1 MFSFREWKDG
11 DNLEYC
17 GATIEKGS
25 DGTLKLNHTSYLR
38 KVKPLT
44 LGKHLGP
51 EAELSSQEAT
61 DLRGLLG
68 ALQWPAVQS
77 SPHLQASTSIYS
89 GSVSRGLVKT
99 ALEAN
104 RLLKFAKEN
113 SDVGLTYVPLD
124 LGDMRIVTAFDASF
138 GCRPDGSSQGG
149 FLVMLAPKK
158 ILETEEDFY
167 HILDWRSLKLPRIA
181 RSSLAAEAQAAACAS
196 DATEFA
202 CRYFEHLRSP
212 TVPLGELLKL
222 RSSLDPVLITDAK
235 ALFDSYHRESL
246 VWFLL
251 SLTEGS
257 VWRSVWSKS
266 KWNPD
271 GCLQND
277 NWPTALRKT
286 LLDSSLQI
294 VFDMRRSSSS
304 LTRPTLL
311 RRKSPWLNVFKAKVK
326 DRSHERRREL
336 QGPRCWTPSR
346 RRMRRPLTRSRTLS
360 PRRLRKRPRS
370 YRMMR

>member
-1 MFSFREWKDG
+1 MAYGQLDAPRRWYLEAVRRLRSLGLRQHILDPCTFLIYETDLEDPYKPGTCRSSTLGDDRLCGMICLHVDDMLGAGDADSPVYQEVIKKLQEMFSFREWKDG

-17 GATIEKGS
+17 GATIQKGS

-51 EAELSSQEAT
+51 EAELSSQETTA
-61 DLRGLLG
+61 LRGLLG

-77 SPHLQASTSIYS
+77 SPHLQASASIYS
-89 GSVSRGLVKT
+89 GSVSRGFVKT

-113 SDVGLTYVPLD
+113 SDVGLTYAPLD

-158 ILETEEDFY
+158 ILETEEDFC

-181 RSSLAAEAQAAACAS
+181 RPSLA
-196 DATEFA
+196 D
-202 CRYFEHLRSP
+202 RYFEHLRPP
-212 TVPLGELLKL
+212 TLPLGELLKL

-246 VWFLL
+246 VSSVTDRRI
-251 SLTEGS
+251 SLEIRVVKEQMESLGWWILKLGVFRTSTG
-257 VWRSVWSKS
+257 R
-266 KWNPD
+266 
-271 GCLQND
+271 
-277 NWPTALRKT
+277 WPYERHCSSAL
-286 LLDSSLQI
+286 
-294 VFDMRRSSSS
+294 
-304 LTRPTLL
+304 
-311 RRKSPWLNVFKAKVK
+311 
-326 DRSHERRREL
+326 
-336 QGPRCWTPSR
+336 C
-346 RRMRRPLTRSRTLS
+346 
-360 PRRLRKRPRS
+360 
-370 YRMMR
+370 